1 VSQFEIFAAVR
12 GGKLRASRFAKRGPA
27 SEAVV
32 LKAAPPTRYVPFQ
45 DVAGRVDVAVDLDLA
60 MRASFWTRTDRPLA
74 CRSGSMLRPASGRC
88 RASYSSCPRVPS
100 KTRASSINRIA
111 DHWLEPNQPP
121 THRLKREKAGLAALG
136 TTGNT
141 RAIFA
146 LPLWTTGVT
155 GTTER
160 ALLRSSRGRRL
171 MLSSCGDGRPS
182 RRFGQQ
188 IATDPISSGTRVGHG
203 REIGPRFAGPE
214 IARQC
219 GAAVRQERPSGQ
231 PGGLFLSARFPY
243 RSLLPARNCDRATR
257 GLMGLCLS

>member
-1 VSQFEIFAAVR
+1 
-12 GGKLRASRFAKRGPA
+12 
-27 SEAVV
+27 
-32 LKAAPPTRYVPFQ
+32 
-45 DVAGRVDVAVDLDLA
+45 
-60 MRASFWTRTDRPLA
+60 MRASFWIRTDRPLA
-74 CRSGSMLRPASGRC
+74 CRSGSMQRPVQTKLFQLPARAFEDQSSVDQSDRGPFAGAEPATDASIDAPKSRPA
-88 RASYSSCPRVPS
+88 
-100 KTRASSINRIA
+100 
-111 DHWLEPNQPP
+111 
-121 THRLKREKAGLAALG
+121 ALD

-160 ALLRSSRGRRL
+160 ALLRSLRGRRL

-231 PGGLFLSARFPY
+231 PGGLFLRVFPIVRRY
-243 RSLLPARNCDRATR
+243 PHAIAIALHEA
-257 GLMGLCLS
+257 